1 MQIAYLKCNLYSRAM
16 IPRHLAAALIRASA
30 QYPIISLTG
39 PRQSGKT
46 TLLCATFPQYHYVS
60 LEAPDNRGFAAEDPR
75 GFLAR
80 FAGPVI
86 LDEAQYV
93 PDVFSY
99 IQVLADERGTAGQ
112 FILSGSQNF
121 LLMRQIT
128 QSLAGRAFI
137 GHLLPFSIAEL
148 HRLPLGD
155 PEQLAAFAPEVPTE
169 TPLADDWLD
178 LALAGFYP
186 PVHDRGLKAFEWSSL
201 YFQTYLQRDV
211 RSLTQVG
218 DLEAFRRFVLLCA
231 GRVGQLLNLSSLGN
245 DCGVSHETV
254 RRWLSVLEASFV
266 VFRLPPHHQR
276 FNKRLTKSPKLYFV
290 DTGLL
295 CYLLQIRRAD
305 ELATHAMRGAVFENL
320 VIADLMKR
328 CFHAGIEPRLAFW
341 RDHRGNE
348 IDLVVN
354 TPGGPVPVE
363 IKSGATVASSFFKG
377 LRYWRAIAPDPR
389 RGVLVYGGEES
400 YVREDTTVLSW
411 RHWL

>member
-1 MQIAYLKCNLYSRAM
+1 M

-30 QYPIISLTG
+30 QYPVISLTG

-46 TLLCATFPQYHYVS
+46 TLLRATFPRHHYVS
-60 LEAPDNRGFAAEDPR
+60 MEAPDDRQFAVEDPR
-75 GFLAR
+75 GFLGR
-80 FAGPVI
+80 FSGPVI
-86 LDEAQYV
+86 LDEAQHV
-93 PDVFSY
+93 PDLFSY
-99 IQVLADERGTAGQ
+99 IQVLADERGAAGQ

-121 LLMRQIT
+121 LLMRQVT

-137 GHLLPFSIAEL
+137 GYLLPFSIAEL
-148 HRLPLGD
+148 HSLPLED
-155 PEQLAAFAPEVPTE
+155 PSQLTAFAPDVPTE
-169 TPLADDWLD
+169 TALAGDWRN

-186 PVHDRGLKAFEWSSL
+186 PVHDRGLQSFEWSSQ

-218 DLEAFRRFVLLCA
+218 DLDAFRRFVLLCA

-245 DCGVSHETV
+245 DCGVSHQTV

-295 CYLLQIRRAD
+295 CYLLQIRTAD
-305 ELATHAMRGAVFENL
+305 ELAGHAMRGAVFENL
-320 VIADLMKR
+320 VVADLMKR

-354 TPGGPVPVE
+354 TPGGSVPVE
-363 IKSGATVASSFFKG
+363 IKSGATVASTFFKG

-389 RGVLVYGGEES
+389 RGVLVYGGDES
-400 YVREDTTVLSW
+400 YLREDTTVLSW

>member
-1 MQIAYLKCNLYSRAM
+1 MVV
-16 IPRHLAAALIRASA
+16 PRHLAPTLLRAST
-30 QYPIISLTG
+30 QYPIVTLTG

-46 TLLCATFPQYHYVS
+46 TLLRATFPRHRYAS
-60 LEAPDNRGFAAEDPR
+60 LETPEDRQFATEDPR

-80 FAGPVI
+80 LAVPAIV
-86 LDEAQYV
+86 DEAQHV
-93 PDVFSY
+93 PDLFSY

-121 LLMRQIT
+121 LLMRRVT

-137 GHLLPFSIAEL
+137 AHLLPFSTAEL
-148 HRLPLGD
+148 RGLPPRA
-155 PEQLAAFAPEVPTE
+155 PETLAAVDPAAAGP
-169 TPLADDWLD
+169 PLAGAWPG
-178 LALAGFYP
+178 LAAAGFYP
-186 PVHDRGLKAFEWSSL
+186 PVHDRGLSPFEWASV

-231 GRVGQLLNLSSLGN
+231 GRAGQLLNLSSLGN

-254 RRWLSVLEASFV
+254 RRWLSVLETSFV
-266 VFRLPPHHQR
+266 VFRLSPHHER

-295 CYLLQIRRAD
+295 CYLLQIRNAD
-305 ELATHAMRGAVFENL
+305 ELAVHALRGAVFENL
-320 VIADLMKR
+320 IIADLFKR
-328 CFHAGIEPRLAFW
+328 AFHTGTEPRLAFW

-354 TPGGPVPVE
+354 APAGPVPVE
-363 IKSGATVASSFFKG
+363 LKSGATVASSFFKG
-377 LRYWRAIAPDPR
+377 LRYWQKIASNPQ
-389 RGVLVYGGEES
+389 RGVLVHGGDES
-400 YVREDTTVLSW
+400 YVREGAAVLSW
-411 RHWL
+411 RHCW